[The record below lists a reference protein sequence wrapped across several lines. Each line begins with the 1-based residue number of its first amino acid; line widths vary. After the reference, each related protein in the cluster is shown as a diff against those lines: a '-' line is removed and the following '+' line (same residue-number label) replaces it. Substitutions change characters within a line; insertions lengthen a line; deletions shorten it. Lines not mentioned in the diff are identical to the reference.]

1 MIKIGVYS
9 KDSNQKKEIKRSLKQ
24 YFNELNIES
33 EICCIRTKTRA
44 LENLAVIYAEYN
56 IVLLCEENR
65 ITYVKRNLVNYM
77 KNYSSQTVGWTDI
90 PVNNDK
96 IDEIIINEDYHN
108 CPHGVYGMNTRKTV
122 RAISYSDIEYCQW
135 MNGKTVI
142 FLKDNETEEINES
155 IKIFK
160 TKLPEI
166 YFVNCVKGY
175 IINLYNVKKIDRVNH
190 QLVMKSGNKISI
202 SRYKFSDII
211 RLYIIVMFGI

>member
-24 YFNELNIES
+24 YFYDLNIES
-33 EICCIRTKTRA
+33 EICCIRTKMRA
-44 LENLAVIYAEYN
+44 LNNLAAIYAEYN
-56 IVLLCEENR
+56 IVLLCEDNK

-77 KNYSSQTVGWTDI
+77 KNYCSQTVGWTDI
-90 PVNNDK
+90 PLNNDK
-96 IDEIIINEDYHN
+96 IDAIIINEDYHN

-135 MNGKTVI
+135 MNSKTVI

-155 IKIFK
+155 IKVFK

-166 YFVNCVKGY
+166 YFADCVKGY
-175 IINLYNVKKIDRVNH
+175 IINLYNVKKIDRVSH

-202 SRYKFSDII
+202 SRYKFSGII
-211 RLYIIVMFGI
+211 RLYIMVMFGI

>member
-24 YFNELNIES
+24 YFNDLNIEV
-33 EICCIRTKTRA
+33 EICCIRTKMRA
-44 LENLAVIYAEYN
+44 LNNLAVMYAEYN
-56 IVLLCEENR
+56 IVLLCEDNK

-77 KNYSSQTVGWTDI
+77 KNYCSQTVGWTDI
-90 PVNNDK
+90 PLSNDK
-96 IDEIIINEDYHN
+96 IDEIIINEDHHN
-108 CPHGVYGMNTRKTV
+108 FPYGVYSLNTRKTV

-135 MNGKTVI
+135 MNSKTVI
-142 FLKDNETEEINES
+142 FLKDNEIEEINES
-155 IKIFK
+155 IKVFK

-166 YFVNCVKGY
+166 YFADCVKGY

-190 QLVMKSGNKISI
+190 QIVMKSDKKISI

-211 RLYIIVMFGI
+211 RLYIMVMFGI